1 METRNLTLNVEE
13 VGLMCN
19 LLFTAMKASGKLFEE
34 QAQQVQN
41 LSDKLARC
49 HADLAGYSLEPSS
62 SQADDS

>member
-1 METRNLTLNVEE
+1 METRNLALNVEE

-49 HADLAGYSLEPSS
+49 HADLAGYTVERTEV
-62 SQADDS
+62 QADDS